1 MEFRNKRVLVVG
13 SGKSGIGAA
22 RLLGKQ
28 MSRRY
33 KGKRERYRDWRLWQ
47 EAFPKKSKGN

>member
-22 RLLGKQ
+22 RLLGNTLARPVLFDSNDKTVVTYIH
-28 MSRRY
+28 M
-33 KGKRERYRDWRLWQ
+33 K
-47 EAFPKKSKGN
+47 A